1 MEPKEPLKEE
11 EILEQ
16 YKMRQKESDSVKA
29 WSKEYATEDILNI
42 YLEKSGYPASRP
54 KAQRSIVPI
63 REAIEEQGILEQYKM
78 RQKESDSVRA
88 WSKEYGAE
96 DILNMYLEKSGYPTC
111 RAA

>member
-1 MEPKEPLKEE
+1 MEPKEPL
-11 EILEQ
+11 
-16 YKMRQKESDSVKA
+16 R
-29 WSKEYATEDILNI
+29 
-42 YLEKSGYPASRP
+42 
-54 KAQRSIVPI
+54 
-63 REAIEEQGILEQYKM
+63 EQGILEQYKM